1 MRRFPSYAE
10 ILGKVLYRSTEC
22 CNVVLS
28 SSQLGQAPFKGM
40 SLRKRTDG
48 RVFQETEF
56 VDLGEMR
63 KLLVA
68 GDPSDSDPGYE
79 VAKVLTE

>member
-1 MRRFPSYAE
+1 
-10 ILGKVLYRSTEC
+10 
-22 CNVVLS
+22 
-28 SSQLGQAPFKGM
+28 M

-48 RVFQETEF
+48 RVFHETEF

-79 VAKVLTE
+79 VAKVLTDRNYCH

>member
-1 MRRFPSYAE
+1 M
-10 ILGKVLYRSTEC
+10 L
-22 CNVVLS
+22 
-28 SSQLGQAPFKGM
+28 
-40 SLRKRTDG
+40 LRKRTDG
-48 RVFQETEF
+48 RVLKEEF

-79 VAKVLTE
+79 VPQVLGTNVIHYSVQLHIYDFRDILTC